1 MWSKQNIQRE
11 YGMFLSTTERKV
23 KFWQVHWFAE
33 SRRGGEE
40 HSLGSSLGFVFSWL
54 ALLFLPSS
62 SACPGPSQVSQW
74 IYIPAV
80 CQHMCVYVFVWERV
94 CVTKSCHCAP
104 YSYHF
109 TISCQEQHTVQC
121 KTNSKHWRKL
131 FIHVFKVLHNATTIG
146 YGKEFPR
153 TFLTLSS
160 VNRMC
165 SLPTYFS
172 LTDSS
177 IDQKQWS

>member
-1 MWSKQNIQRE
+1 MEQ
-11 YGMFLSTTERKV
+11 T
-23 KFWQVHWFAE
+23 
-33 SRRGGEE
+33 E
-40 HSLGSSLGFVFSWL
+40 HSERIRYVPLHDREKSEVLTGTLICWKPQGWRGAQFGFQPGL
-54 ALLFLPSS
+54 RLLLFLPSS

-153 TFLTLSS
+153 TFLTLSR

-165 SLPTYFS
+165 SLPAYFS